1 MARLAKCK
9 GENCNIELP
18 LDNRYRHS
26 NKWYCKECYEKIIT
40 SRLPKCNGEN
50 CNKLL
55 QPDERYKYSG
65 KWYCKECY
73 EKEINKPNPYKDLIS
88 YICTEFNIEA
98 PKSII
103 LSQIKN
109 LKNKN
114 NYTYGG
120 IQYTIWYFKYIL
132 NKQPEEKYGLAFVK
146 YYYNDAKKYFDE
158 QMAIENKITEMKSK
172 SVSKKKKVIKYK
184 SNANNGSSFLKN
196 IQ

>member
-1 MARLAKCK
+1 MARLARCK
-9 GENCNIELP
+9 GENCNKELP
-18 LDNRYRHS
+18 LD
-26 NKWYCKECYEKIIT
+26 
-40 SRLPKCNGEN
+40 
-50 CNKLL
+50 
-55 QPDERYKYSG
+55 DRYKHSG

-73 EKEINKPNPYKDLIS
+73 EKVINKPNPYKDLIS

-98 PKSII
+98 PNSII

-158 QMAIENKITEMKSK
+158 QMAIENKITEMKNK